1 MTDKADD
8 YARRDGLCKMCNY
21 VGPKVTELIST
32 YCVHVFCATSVTAEL
47 IGVFDTTLETREG
60 RENEIE

>member
-32 YCVHVFCATSVTAEL
+32 YCVFCATGVTAEL